1 MKTLLR
7 RHAGA
12 FQLVFV
18 IAVVGSAVLL
28 SASLRPEST
37 DVRAKSAEPRIP
49 VSVLQPVP
57 SAFKPRV
64 SLNGVVEARTVT
76 SIVPQVAGKVVE
88 VSPSVRPGA
97 TVASVA

>member
-37 DVRAKSAEPRIP
+37 DVRAKSAEA
-49 VSVLQPVP
+49 SGTAFALQ
-57 SAFKPRV
+57 
-64 SLNGVVEARTVT
+64 E
-76 SIVPQVAGKVVE
+76 
-88 VSPSVRPGA
+88 SVRYRRSFAAGANPGERPA
-97 TVASVA
+97 QGGQGQDHGRGF